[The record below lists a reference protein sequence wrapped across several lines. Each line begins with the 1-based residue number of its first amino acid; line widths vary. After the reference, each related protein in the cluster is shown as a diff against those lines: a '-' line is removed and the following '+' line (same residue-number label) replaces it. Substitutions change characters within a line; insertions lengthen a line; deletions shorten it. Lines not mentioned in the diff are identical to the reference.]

1 MFGGR
6 KRRSI
11 TGLTDLS
18 SSSVNIPDVTA
29 DAALRLERLS
39 ATTASTTWYDIS
51 ATGNNG
57 TSSDAGLYSDFVFD
71 GVVDFVQLTSP
82 DPSANFSAD
91 WTITFWYKRDLAVNK
106 STIIDTRDGGAGG
119 YTILDNNGGAIANY
133 TVQLRN
139 PNVGLADSFVGTDA
153 NWHFA
158 ALVNDSGTRITSYI
172 DGEVFK
178 TTATAN
184 AYQPG
189 IAMLVGKGAF
199 NFFIGSCDTVRS
211 YPRMLLEDEIKRD
224 YNAGKA
230 AHS

>member
-1 MFGGR
+1 MPR
-6 KRRSI
+6 KRHIHGGTEASSRS
-11 TGLTDLS
+11 
-18 SSSVNIPDVTA
+18 VYQPDVTG
-29 DAALRLERLS
+29 DAQLRLESLS

-57 TSSDAGLYSDFVFD
+57 TAADAGLYSDFVFD
-71 GVVDFVQLTSP
+71 GVVDFVQLASP

-91 WTITFWYKRDLAVNK
+91 WTVTFWYKRDLAVDK

-119 YTILDNNGGAIANY
+119 YTILDNNGTAIENY
-133 TVQLRN
+133 TVRPRN
-139 PNVGLADSFVGTDA
+139 PNTPLADSFVGTDS

-178 TTATAN
+178 TTATAH

-189 IAMLVGKGAF
+189 IAMLVGKGAN
-199 NFFIGSCDTVRS
+199 NFFIGACDTVRS
-211 YPRMLLEDEIKRD
+211 YPRMLSADEIKRD
-224 YNAGKA
+224 YYAGKT
-230 AHS
+230 AHP